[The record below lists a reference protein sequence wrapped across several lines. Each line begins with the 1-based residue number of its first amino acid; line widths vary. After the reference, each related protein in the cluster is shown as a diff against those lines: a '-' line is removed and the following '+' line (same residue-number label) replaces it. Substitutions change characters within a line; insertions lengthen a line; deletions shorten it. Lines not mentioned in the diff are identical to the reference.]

1 MGTSRNATSD
11 SPAPVGRIYQDRE
24 PSQEIL
30 PTLPLATPAPNPADP
45 RRRRRSDP
53 GGAPRWERRR
63 ELSRR
68 GQSYALL
75 ARRYAHAEWFH
86 EWAASLGEHLYV
98 TFGDGR
104 GYRTVRLEVSEL
116 KEVAEDERLMRRK
129 YERAAACPWLPIEP
143 DPSVSELE
151 RLADEKSS
159 PRSMSPLAFPVVLDP
174 HPIRP

>member
-1 MGTSRNATSD
+1 MRLPIPLLPWAVSIRIESRA
-11 SPAPVGRIYQDRE
+11 
-24 PSQEIL
+24 
-30 PTLPLATPAPNPADP
+30 
-45 RRRRRSDP
+45 RRSFRLSRLRLRLRTLLILVAVVALIL
-53 GGAPRWERRR
+53 GGLARWERRR